1 MATQNSQANLFNVS
15 NEHFKN
21 FQETIKNFITELFF
35 FLIRMKEEWQELNNG
50 YEIVNKV
57 CLSELK

>member
-21 FQETIKNFITELFF
+21 FQDTIKNFITEL
-35 FLIRMKEEWQELNNG
+35 LIRMKEEWQELNNG